1 MNPNIEPNLNITAPT
16 KFFAIE
22 YIRTIADDE
31 RLIVSGA
38 GEAIADIRSRYS
50 DTELL
55 DGMTVGDVVTG
66 AVSIMYDQIGRDTL
80 HISVNPNFDDPIVK
94 GDDQLRRMRYISDN
108 VREWDA
114 QVRSWCKD
122 RVLA

>member
-1 MNPNIEPNLNITAPT
+1 MNSNIEPNSNITAPT
-16 KFFAIE
+16 KFFAMQ
-22 YIRTIADDE
+22 YINTIARDK
-31 RLIVSGA
+31 RLIVVGA
-38 GEAIADIRSRYS
+38 GDAIADVSSRYS
-50 DTELL
+50 DTELV

-66 AVSIMYDQIGRDTL
+66 AVNILYDQIGRETL